1 MFIPRQLL
9 FAASLAAAFAAPAQ
23 AQVILNEYNAVRA
36 DRWLAADGATASSAS
51 DSYFGRVRGNG
62 GRWFEVLVVGSTDA
76 PGEKVDLRGWTFSWT
91 TTNAVVGSASFT
103 LSQDLLLSAID
114 RGTLITFFSPDTGGP
129 DVGSNLSG
137 IGASTAA
144 GGDLAQYDPAN
155 GNWWLNINLADT
167 SLVGSGTLIT
177 HHDDWQL
184 TIKDNLGNLVFGPVG
199 EGVGSLSGVNSREVG
214 KLETSSNTIDD
225 WQEIT
230 PLDLAYQ
237 DGTSSTF
244 GAPNTW
250 SGGASVQNFSV
261 LRNTGTAV
269 TFLWKNG
276 DGGTGTWAVSGGTE
290 WSGGAW
296 NPAATGIFQG
306 APGTVTLGGALAALG
321 LEFLTSG
328 YVLTNGSLQV
338 NAALLTAAG
347 VTTTLATPLAGPGL
361 TKTGAGTLVLDAGST
376 ELTGTVNLEAGVLR
390 LARAN
395 ALPAAVRATV
405 AAGATLDLAGFDLTL
420 SGLGGTGTTSLGSG
434 RLTILGGAGN
444 AVRGPLTGSGGVTV
458 TGAEGDSIRFLD
470 TDKTYTGSTII
481 TGGNLRVATFGL
493 PTHTSAV
500 SVTGGELTLTSASGF
515 YEFGFPA
522 PALPV
527 IALSGGALGNENN
540 ESVDLYNPVDV
551 TGTGSTIFSRGRG
564 DGETTL
570 DGEFHLQAELTGDGE
585 LRKSGQ
591 GALHLHADNT
601 GFTGTWNIRNGTV
614 IVEETANF
622 GTAPQLQFTD
632 SANQR
637 RLVLA
642 GDQTVSLLA
651 ATAAEAVLDPETGE
665 VVTPAGT
672 AVVALAAGATLIID
686 QDEAAAPLDGEGNPL
701 AGTRFQGS
709 LTGAGSVAKTGTG
722 LVEFTRGPND
732 FSGSLTI
739 TRGVL
744 AFSQPAAP
752 ATLSALTVAPGGQ
765 LRLTSGSSEAEPVR
779 LYDFGAIPLQLAGP
793 GRDGVEAE
801 AGKGIAGALRYEPGG
816 SDNTA
821 AVANALSL
829 ADGTALHV
837 SGSTSTLILQGALAG
852 SGGTMTKN
860 GGGRLS
866 LAAANP
872 GLAHAWSV
880 VNGTLHIAAGA
891 TSGSG
896 LVTVGPGAVLAGDGS
911 TGSIVMD
918 EGGTLQAGALVS
930 TGTFTAAPGSLLAV
944 DPATAAGT
952 YTVLTASG
960 GVNGAT
966 NLAVTGL
973 EETDFTGTVAADGNT
988 LVLTVA
994 AGSGEVA
1001 FSAWGGGVAPGTDVN
1016 GNGYTALAE
1025 FALGAS
1031 APGAS
1036 VPVPVRGATSAGG
1049 TNYLTLTATVR
1060 TNGTGLTVTG
1070 QSAANLAA
1078 TNPWTAADVDFVPTG
1093 ATDVPDGCEE
1103 RLYRTPADST
1113 RKFLRLIM
1121 ELAP

>member
-9 FAASLAAAFAAPAQ
+9 FAASLAAAFAAPAE

-36 DRWLAADGATASSAS
+36 DRWLGADGAAASPAS

-91 TTNAVVGSASFT
+91 SDDVGSGSFT
-103 LSQDLLLSAID
+103 LSQDVLWSSID
-114 RGTLITFFSPDTGGP
+114 RGTLITFFRK
-129 DVGSNLSG
+129 
-137 IGASTAA
+137 
-144 GGDLAQYDPAN
+144 DPGNPENVPTKATYNPSAN
-155 GNWWLNINLADT
+155 DWWVNINLDDT
-167 SLVGSGTLIT
+167 PSPYVLAGGTLDT
-177 HHDDWQL
+177 GNGDWQL
-184 TIKDNLGNLVFGPVG
+184 TIRDASDTIVYEGG
-199 EGVGSLSGVNSREVG
+199 EGIGLAGVNSREVG
-214 KLETSSNTIDD
+214 KLEVFAAGPLNTLAA
-225 WQEIT
+225 WQSIT
-230 PLDLAYQ
+230 RSDSPSANYS

-250 SGGASVQNFSV
+250 SGGAAVQDISV
-261 LRNTGTAV
+261 LRQTGSV
-269 TFLWKNG
+269 TTLLWKNG
-276 DGGTGTWAVSGGTE
+276 DGGPGTWAVSGGTD

-296 NPAATGIFQG
+296 NPAATGIFEG
-306 APGTVTLGGALAALG
+306 ASGTVTLGGALTALG
-321 LEFLTSG
+321 LEFRSSG

-338 NAALLTAAG
+338 NAALLTAPG
-347 VTTTLATPLAGPGL
+347 VTATVAAPLAGSGL
-361 TKTGAGTLVLDAGST
+361 TKTGTGTLVLDAAST
-376 ELTGTVNLEAGVLR
+376 DLTGLVNLEAGVLR

-405 AAGATLDLAGFDLTL
+405 ATNATLDLAGFDLTL
-420 SGLGGTGTTSLGSG
+420 AGLGGTGTTALGSG

-458 TGAEGDSIRFLD
+458 TGVEGDSIRFLD
-470 TDKTYTGSTII
+470 TDKIYTGSTVI
-481 TGGNLRVATFGL
+481 TGGNLRVATTGL

-500 SVTGGELTLTSASGF
+500 SVSAGELTLTTASGF
-515 YEFGFPA
+515 YEFGFLA

-527 IALSGGALGNENN
+527 VALSGGALGNEDN
-540 ESVDLYNPVDV
+540 EAVDLYNPVDV

-601 GFTGTWNIRNGTV
+601 AFTGSWDIRNGTV
-614 IVEETANF
+614 IVEETADL
-622 GTAPQLQFTD
+622 GTAPQLSFTD

-642 GDQTVSLLA
+642 AGQTVSRLA
-651 ATAAEAVLDPETGE
+651 ATAAEAVLDPETGD
-665 VVTPAGT
+665 VITPAGT

-686 QDEAAAPLDGEGNPL
+686 QDEAAAPLDEEGNPL

-709 LTGAGSVAKTGTG
+709 LTGEGSVAKTGTG

-732 FSGSLTI
+732 FSGSLAI

-765 LRLTSGSSEAEPVR
+765 LRLTAGSSEAEPVR

-801 AGKGIAGALRYEPGG
+801 AGKGIAGALRYEPDGTEN
-816 SDNTA
+816 SA
-821 AVANALSL
+821 AVVNAASL
-829 ADGTALHV
+829 AGGTALHV
-837 SGSTSTLILQGALAG
+837 SGATSTLILQGLLTG
-852 SGGTMTKN
+852 SGGTLTKN
-860 GGGRLS
+860 GGGQLS
-866 LAAANP
+866 LAATNP
-872 GLAHAWSV
+872 DLAHAWSIL
-880 VNGTLHIAAGA
+880 NGTLHVASGA
-891 TSGSG
+891 SSGSG
-896 LVTVGPGAVLAGDGS
+896 SVTIGTGAVLAGDGS
-911 TGSIVMD
+911 TGSIVIE
-918 EGGTLQAGALVS
+918 EGGTLQAGTLVS
-930 TGTFTAAPGSLLAV
+930 TGPFTAAPGSFLAV
-944 DPATAAGT
+944 DPATPAGT
-952 YTVLTASG
+952 YTILTASG
-960 GVNGAT
+960 GVNGAA

-973 EETDFTGTVAADGNT
+973 EDTALTGTVAAEGNN

-994 AGSGEVA
+994 AGSGELT
-1001 FSAWGGGVAPGTDVN
+1001 FGAWGGGVSPSDDVN

-1025 FALGAS
+1025 FALGAA

-1036 VPVPVRGATSAGG
+1036 FPVPVQGATSAGG
-1049 TNYLTLTATVR
+1049 TNFLTLTATVR

-1070 QSAANLAA
+1070 QAASDLAA
-1078 TNPWTAADVDFVPTG
+1078 PEAWSSNTVDFVPT
-1093 ATDVPDGCEE
+1093 TNSVPAGCQE
-1103 RLYRTPADST
+1103 RIYRTPAEGN
-1113 RKFLRLIM
+1113 RKFLRLRM
-1121 ELAP
+1121 ELAE